1 MAKIES
7 LASVGIFT
15 KDQRKAR
22 EFYTKRI
29 GLVVRDAMPESGYLE
44 LGARKRGTDAGMT
57 VWKPDPRW
65 GADYDA
71 GMRSIGTVT
80 GLGFHTDSVDRTVEM
95 FKKRRVK
102 HEIAADEEDR
112 YVRFQDSDGNTSF
125 AFESSRP
132 KTHRGGLTR
141 LAFITIVV
149 RDLARA
155 EAFFTGVLGLQR
167 VRRKGDEYTTYRV
180 RPGGTVLMPFI
191 PNREMYE
198 DPADYDADVAHTG
211 ENTSIMFATRDLVEL
226 QDELMARG
234 VRFSRKAQMEEW
246 GGMHAKFLDP
256 DDNVYSVIEPRP
268 KAR

>member
-1 MAKIES
+1 MSHFPE
-7 LASVGIFT
+7 LFE
-15 KDQRKAR
+15 R
-22 EFYTKRI
+22 
-29 GLVVRDAMPESGYLE
+29 MPEVDAAFHGIRMRLLRGPTASAIFVE
-44 LGARKRGTDAGMT
+44 ARTAAIVPDHSHGAQ
-57 VWKPDPRW
+57 W
-65 GADYDA
+65 G
-71 GMRSIGTVT
+71 
-80 GLGFHTDSVDRTVEM
+80 
-95 FKKRRVK
+95 
-102 HEIAADEEDR
+102 
-112 YVRFQDSDGNTSF
+112 
-125 AFESSRP
+125 
-132 KTHRGGLTR
+132 
-141 LAFITIVV
+141 IVV
-149 RDLARA
+149 DGEMELTIGGTTR
-155 EAFFTGVLGLQR
+155 TY
-167 VRRKGDEYTTYRV
+167 RKGDEYTTYRV